1 MGNIQKLILTAIY
14 MLLVACGS
22 SGSGDPA
29 DPADPGGNPP
39 SNNTGGNTGGTY
51 ESSYCVSDD
60 IVTQSDDVFV
70 SFNAFAIAPD
80 EPAIVENVDR
90 SNLEELADALLYSG
104 LLLSVSQADFAIGF
118 GPLFATGLC
127 DAESTQNNQCDTVI
141 PPINGEG
148 GINAVGSVTQGTLT
162 FDVFINTGQNGII
175 DFKSSTFSGDVFPYW
190 EGSYRLYQSAGDA
203 EDEVTLISWRRD
215 ASTEYYSQTAENG
228 DFTNITEQSDCS
240 GTISRQKTNL
250 NNGDITTFDGS
261 WQISGTTTT
270 GEVTQCTNSVCN
282 NLVW

>member
-1 MGNIQKLILTAIY
+1 MGNIQKLILTTIY

-22 SGSGDPA
+22 SDSG

-51 ESSYCVSDD
+51 KSDYCVSDD
-60 IVTQSDDVFV
+60 VAEAADDVYVLFD
-70 SFNAFAIAPD
+70 AFALAPD
-80 EPAIVENVDR
+80 RPAVVENATT
-90 SNLEELADALLYSG
+90 LEELADALLYTNLG
-104 LLLSVSQADFAIGF
+104 VSLAAADFAIAF
-118 GPLFATGLC
+118 GPIFATGLC
-127 DAESTQNNQCDTVI
+127 DAESTANNQCDIVI
-141 PPINGEG
+141 PPFNGEG

-190 EGSYRLYQSAGDA
+190 EGSYQLYPSAGDPL
-203 EDEVTLISWRRD
+203 DEVTLITWRRD
-215 ASTEYYSQTAENG
+215 ASAEYYSQTAENG

-270 GEVTQCTNSVCN
+270 GEATQCINSVCN
-282 NLVW
+282 SLVW